1 MNRFKSH
8 KLWIITLLLSLP
20 VIVVAAVPNMFQAG
34 TVISS
39 AQVNA
44 NFAAL
49 DARITTLETAIQNSG
64 ATVVFDNMPGALPQS
79 MAFSSK
85 GGPLLLILSGSA
97 YLAGAGHMGV
107 TAQLDAKSVGTLSAF
122 TNEPNSHKAFPTRVL
137 KIAPAAAGAHT
148 LILLP
153 DPTTL
158 TDTNDP
164 FSVTVVEL
172 AH

>member
-8 KLWIITLLLSLP
+8 KFWIITLLLSLP
-20 VIVVAAVPNMFQAG
+20 VVVVAAVPNVFQAG
-34 TVISS
+34 SVISS

-49 DARITTLETAIQNSG
+49 DTRIATLEAAVQNSG
-64 ATVVFDNMPGALPQS
+64 ATVVFDNMAGPLPQS

-97 YLAGAGHMGV
+97 YLGAGAGHIGV

-122 TNEPNSHKAFPTRVL
+122 TNEANSHKAFPTRAL
-137 KIAPAAAGAHT
+137 KVAAAAGAHT

-153 DPTTL
+153 DPTTV

>member
-20 VIVVAAVPNMFQAG
+20 VIVMAAVPNVFQAG

-49 DARITTLETAIQNSG
+49 DARIAALEASIQNSG
-64 ATVVFDNMPGALPQS
+64 ATVVFDNMAGPLPKS
-79 MAFSSK
+79 VAFSSN
-85 GGPLLLILSGSA
+85 GGPLLLV
-97 YLAGAGHMGV
+97 LAGTGYLGVAGHIGV

-122 TNEPNSHKAFPTRVL
+122 TNEANSHKTFPTRVL
-137 KIAPAAAGAHT
+137 KVAAAAGTHT